1 MFISNTDFL
10 LLLLG
15 HELTMVWISW
25 CRKNNAANNIFDTV
39 LYTRGFI
46 KKCIWKKKSSHYYKH
61 IMYYPNM
68 LIFKNLLLLSLSLT
82 KKKKQLKFDLRV
94 LTCGVTPDGVRGI
107 SLRTTVLPAP
117 SGCDSVFATAW
128 PLPLPPSGIGWVF
141 CPGRIPCVV
150 LATGLMLAAGEV
162 GVVAGRAL
170 FVFVLPG
177 ATGSSR
183 RLLLRCCICLETGVF
198 WRKGQIL
205 CFQTI

>member
-46 KKCIWKKKSSHYYKH
+46 KKCIWKKKSAHYYKTLC
-61 IMYYPNM
+61 I
-68 LIFKNLLLLSLSLT
+68 IQTCSFFKIYFFCPCLWQ
-82 KKKKQLKFDLRV
+82 KKQQKFDLRV
-94 LTCGVTPDGVRGI
+94 LTCCVTPDGVRGI

>member
-46 KKCIWKKKSSHYYKH
+46 KKCIWKKKNHH
-61 IMYYPNM
+61 ITINT
-68 LIFKNLLLLSLSLT
+68 LCIIQTCSFFKIYFFCPCLRQ
-82 KKKKQLKFDLRV
+82 KKQQKFDLRV